1 MRVCM
6 CAQRHGHA
14 APAAHCYPC
23 GRAPNNTRERSTA
36 CVCVCSLLQ
45 TKSISIYISHS
56 RTPNRSTLARTE
68 TTHTQ
73 RETAAAREVLCSGD
87 RATSTRSRLMMEL
100 PPRYFSPHQRV
111 CSARA
116 RSLALSLSPA
126 VAAAATVRDCT
137 GTYMYRYYHSLHPSL
152 AAAVAARRVFEQ

>member
-1 MRVCM
+1 MYACVCVHRGTGTRPRPRTVIP
-6 CAQRHGHA
+6 AGGH
-14 APAAHCYPC
+14 PTT
-23 GRAPNNTRERSTA
+23 RARDPLR
-36 CVCVCSLLQ
+36 VCVCSLLQ